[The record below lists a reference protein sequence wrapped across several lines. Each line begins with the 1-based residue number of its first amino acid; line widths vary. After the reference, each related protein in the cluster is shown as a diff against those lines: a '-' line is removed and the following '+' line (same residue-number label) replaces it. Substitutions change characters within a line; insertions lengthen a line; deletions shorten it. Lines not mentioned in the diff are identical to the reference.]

1 MSKYW
6 HSFLTRRFDRDQP
19 PRDHGGLAR
28 ASLPAQ
34 QDHLSLAT
42 VQGARQPA
50 QVGQY
55 RVSLQQ
61 PQHPPGSL
69 AQSYRGHAG
78 HRRVARILAEPLR
91 SLLKVR

>member
-61 PQHPPGSL
+61 PRIDPGPLPSPT
-69 AQSYRGHAG
+69 GDTAG